1 MARTNKAALE
11 AAKKLSWDKFQ
22 CSDTGISVAVKT
34 VQGLTFDFTQ
44 NMLQFFCD
52 DAGLF
57 SSAETISTI
66 KQYGNFSDFE
76 FSIPVAT
83 IITFDGESV
92 ALDTIK
98 KDIESFGSRLTKV
111 PAVYK
116 DKISSFDWTAI
127 AAELIDYVQAIQPL
141 VALKEKMM

>member
-11 AAKKLSWDKFQ
+11 AAKKLQWDKFQ

-44 NMLQFFCD
+44 NVLQFFCD

-57 SSAETISTI
+57 SSAETISTV

-76 FSIPVAT
+76 FSVPVAT
-83 IITFDGESV
+83 IITFDGESI

-98 KDIESFGSRLTKV
+98 NDIQSFGTRLTKV
-111 PAVYK
+111 PAAFK
-116 DKISSFDWTAI
+116 GKIAGFDWSAI
-127 AAELIDYVQAIQPL
+127 ADELLDYVQAIQPI
-141 VALKEKMM
+141 VALKEKLM